1 MKLKDKYRFIRQNI
15 KKNKARTFMTILA
28 TAMGC
33 AFLIVLASVGYGLQQ
48 SVVKETL
55 EDQVVT
61 EINVHGKIKDDNYY
75 PITNDEITF
84 LEKVDHVKAV
94 TRKKQLAQIPMFHL
108 DKYQTESVAVS
119 THFPSEVKAG
129 LKLEEGKLP
138 ENANEVVVG
147 YQFIDTLMLGS
158 EKDAFDEES
167 GKVKDEY
174 RYKDSLIGKTIS
186 MTIQKDVE
194 SDETME
200 IPLTIVGVLEKP
212 TREWM
217 VNQNVYISQEV
228 FQEVEAYTGTPSG
241 ELGLD
246 PEGLETT
253 QSESYDEVYVYAD
266 NLEAVQGIV
275 DTLEEEDYATYSV
288 VSEMKQINTLFT
300 IAKAGLIFVGTIALI
315 IASIGIYNT
324 MTMAV
329 TERAPDIGIMKAI
342 GANPKTIKQ
351 IFLLESCY
359 IGIIGAFIGTLVA
372 YVISVVV
379 NLGLPVI
386 LEMAFDEEMPEG
398 LQFSAIPWSLVLIS
412 VVICLIVTVISGMR
426 PAKRAT
432 QIDVL
437 KAMRREI

>member
-1 MKLKDKYRFIRQNI
+1 
-15 KKNKARTFMTILA
+15 MTILA

-48 SVVKETL
+48 SIVKETL

-61 EINVHGKIKDDNYY
+61 EINVHGKVVDDNYY
-75 PITNDEITF
+75 PITTEEIAY

-94 TRKKQLAQIPMFHL
+94 TRKKQLSQIPVFKL
-108 DKYQTESVAVS
+108 DKYQTETAAVE

-129 LKLEEGKLP
+129 LELAEGRLP
-138 ENANEVVVG
+138 EDVNEVVVG
-147 YQFIDTLMLGS
+147 YQFIETLMLAS
-158 EKDAFDEES
+158 TEDAFDES
-167 GKVKDEY
+167 GKIKDEY
-174 RYKDSLIGKTIS
+174 RFKDDLIGKTIS
-186 MTIQKDVE
+186 MTVKKGLETED
-194 SDETME
+194 TME
-200 IPLTIVGVLEKP
+200 MPLTIVGILEKP

-217 VNQNVYISQEV
+217 VNQNVYISQDV
-228 FQEVEAYTGTPSG
+228 FQEVEAFTGTPRG
-241 ELGLD
+241 ELGVD
-246 PEGLETT
+246 PEEVDKS
-253 QSESYDEVYVYAD
+253 QADIYDEVYVYAD

-275 DTLEEEDYATYSV
+275 DVLEADAYATYSV

-300 IAKAGLIFVGTIALI
+300 IAKAGLILVGTIALI

-351 IFLLESCY
+351 IFLLESSY
-359 IGIIGAFIGTLVA
+359 IGIIGAVIGTLVA
-372 YVISVVV
+372 YATSVVV
-379 NLGLPVI
+379 NISLPLI
-386 LEMAFDEEMPEG
+386 LEMAFGEEMPEG
-398 LQFSAIPWSLVLIS
+398 LQFSAIPWSLVLIA
-412 VVICLIVTVISGMR
+412 VGICLVVTVLSGMR

>member
-33 AFLIVLASVGYGLQQ
+33 AFLIVLASIGYGLQQ

-61 EINVHGKIKDDNYY
+61 EIQVHGKEVENGFEAMTVADIEK
-75 PITNDEITF
+75 

-94 TRKKQLAQIPMFHL
+94 TRKIQLGQLPTYTIDGYKAETM
-108 DKYQTESVAVS
+108 AVS
-119 THFPSEVKAG
+119 THFPSEIASG
-129 LKLEEGKLP
+129 LKLAEGRLP
-138 ENANEVVVG
+138 ENPNEVVVG
-147 YQFIDTLMLGS
+147 YHFSNTLYMETNEDIYDAETGEVKEEFQFKG
-158 EKDAFDEES
+158 EVKDQTITMTVQQDEE
-167 GKVKDEY
+167 GKVTK
-174 RYKDSLIGKTIS
+174 
-186 MTIQKDVE
+186 
-194 SDETME
+194 E
-200 IPLTIVGVLEKP
+200 IPLKIVGVLEEP
-212 TREWM
+212 GREWM
-217 VNQNVYISQEV
+217 LNQDVYISQEV
-228 FQEVEAYTGTPSG
+228 FHQIEAFTGTAGG
-241 ELGLD
+241 EIVVD
-246 PEGLETT
+246 PENKVTGHLETFD
-253 QSESYDEVYVYAD
+253 QVNVYAES
-266 NLEAVQGIV
+266 LESVQGIV
-275 DTLEEEDYATYSV
+275 DTLDEENYATYSV

-300 IAKAGLIFVGTIALI
+300 IAKAGLILVGTIALI

-351 IFLLESCY
+351 IFLLESSY
-359 IGIIGAFIGTLVA
+359 IGVIGAIIGTIVA
-372 YVISVVV
+372 YVTSVVV
-379 NLGLPVI
+379 NIGLPLI
-386 LEMAFDEEMPEG
+386 LETAFDEEMPEG
-398 LQFSAIPWSLVLIS
+398 LQFSAIPWSLVLIA
-412 VVICLIVTVISGMR
+412 VTICLVITILSGMR